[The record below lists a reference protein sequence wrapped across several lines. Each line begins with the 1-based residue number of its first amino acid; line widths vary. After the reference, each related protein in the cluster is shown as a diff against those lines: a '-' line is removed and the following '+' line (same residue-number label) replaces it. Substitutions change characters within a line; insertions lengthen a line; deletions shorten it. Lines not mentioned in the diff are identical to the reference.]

1 MIYLD
6 DFPELEEI
14 RKVISHEIRMED
26 RYGRTARGIDP
37 ELIEADLTLLSAII
51 KAQDEYISG
60 AVG

>member
-6 DFPELEEI
+6 DFPELKEI
-14 RKVISHEIRMED
+14 RKVITNETRVND

-37 ELIEADLTLLSAII
+37 ELVKADLMLLYAII

>member
-14 RKVISHEIRMED
+14 KKIISHETRMKD
-26 RYGRTARGIDP
+26 RYGRTSRGIDP
-37 ELIEADLTLLSAII
+37 ELIRADLTLLCAII

>member
-14 RKVISHEIRMED
+14 KKIISHETRMED
-26 RYGRTARGIDP
+26 RYGRTSRGIDP
-37 ELIEADLTLLSAII
+37 ELIRADLTLLCAII

>member
-14 RKVISHEIRMED
+14 RKVITNEARISD
-26 RYGRTARGIDP
+26 RYERTARGIDP
-37 ELIEADLTLLSAII
+37 ELVKADLTLLYAII
-51 KAQDEYISG
+51 KSQDEYISG